1 MANPKIL
8 AGKQSIIDEI
18 TNNVKESSSFIF
30 LDNNGLTVRE
40 TMELRRNLRESD
52 SELKIYKNTLVAR
65 ALKELNIDVESE
77 LNGPKV
83 VAFGKD
89 IIEPIKIVND
99 FSKKHDKLVMK
110 IGIVDGKV
118 TELDELKKLA
128 TIPSREGLL
137 TMFASGLLA
146 IPKDF
151 AICLDLH
158 SKNLEG

>member
-8 AGKQSIIDEI
+8 AAKQTVIDEI
-18 TNNVKESSSFIF
+18 ADNVKESSSFIL
-30 LDNNGLTVRE
+30 LDNNGLSVSE
-40 TMELRRNLRESD
+40 AMELRRNLKNSN
-52 SELKIYKNTLVAR
+52 SELKIYKNTLIAR
-65 ALKELNIDVESE
+65 AFKDLDIDVSDK
-77 LNGPKV
+77 LNGPTV

-89 IIEPIKIVND
+89 IIEPIKAVNE
-99 FSKKHDKLVMK
+99 FAKSHDKLVMK

-128 TIPSREGLL
+128 TIPSRDGLL

-146 IPKDF
+146 IPRDF

-158 SKNLEG
+158 SKKLEG